1 MALFTMTSSRPCRST
16 VAPMSPSIS
25 PHRPTSVWWNTAR
38 PPARAMSALVG
49 SPPSTGFSVMSAM
62 TTAAPSAAKLM
73 AIARPIPELA
83 PVTTATLPASRLDT
97 RAIMPQPDLELAA
110 SLFDALS
117 RATRRGRG
125 IVRDSYGAGEQAA
138 HDLVS
143 SAATAMGLE
152 VAVDAIGNLS
162 MTLPGRERDAP
173 RIIIGSHLD
182 SVPQGGNYDGAAG
195 VVAGLGVLSGMRR
208 AAHVPRCDLTV
219 MAIRGE
225 ESAWFD
231 VAYIGSAGAF
241 GLLDPASLA
250 IARSDNGRSLEASL
264 LQQGFD
270 PQPIREGRAL
280 LDRAQIRAYLELH
293 IEQGPTL
300 VGRGLPAA
308 VVSGIRGC
316 KRFRNARCTG
326 EYGHS
331 GAVARPYRQDAVA
344 ATVAFLH
351 HMETVWLEQE
361 EAGADL
367 VLTSGEL
374 FTNPAMHGPSKIAG
388 ETRFVLDLRSLSD
401 TTLESVA
408 AEARAAAARI
418 GVAYRVDIDLGATS
432 DSPPAVMDSRLRS
445 RLMSLL
451 DQPFEM
457 PSGAGHDAAVFS
469 KVGIPSAMI
478 FVRNGHGSHNPD
490 EAMSLEDF
498 AVGARALLGLLLEFP
513 L

>member
-1 MALFTMTSSRPCRST
+1 
-16 VAPMSPSIS
+16 MSG
-25 PHRPTSVWWNTAR
+25 V
-38 PPARAMSALVG
+38 
-49 SPPSTGFSVMSAM
+49 
-62 TTAAPSAAKLM
+62 
-73 AIARPIPELA
+73 
-83 PVTTATLPASRLDT
+83 
-97 RAIMPQPDLELAA
+97 PQPDLDLAA
-110 SLFDALS
+110 SLFEALS

-138 HDLVS
+138 HDILR
-143 SAATAMGLE
+143 SAASARALE
-152 VAVDAIGNLS
+152 ISVDAIGNLC
-162 MTLPGRERDAP
+162 MTLPGQERSAP

-182 SVPQGGNYDGAAG
+182 SVPQGGNFDGAAG
-195 VVAGLGVLSGMRR
+195 VVAGLSILSALRR
-208 AAHVPRCDLTV
+208 AGVMPKCDLSV
-219 MAIRGE
+219 MAIRAE

-231 VAYIGSAGAF
+231 IAYVGSGGAF
-241 GLLDPASLA
+241 GLLDPACLS
-250 IARSDNGRSLEASL
+250 IARSDNGQTLEAALTS
-264 LQQGFD
+264 QGFD
-270 PQPIREGRAL
+270 PQPIRERRRL
-280 LDRAQIRAYLELH
+280 LDPARIRAYLELH

-331 GAVARPYRQDAVA
+331 GAVARSYRRDAVA

-361 EAGADL
+361 QAGADL
-367 VLTSGEL
+367 VLTAGEL
-374 FTNPAMHGPSKIAG
+374 FTDPAMHGPSKIAG

-401 TTLESVA
+401 TTMESVA

-418 GVAYRVDIDLGATS
+418 GAAYRVDIDLGATS
-432 DSPPAVMDSRLRS
+432 DSPAAVMDTRLRS
-445 RLMSLL
+445 RLMGLL

-457 PSGAGHDAAVFS
+457 ASGAGHDAAVFC

-478 FVRNGHGSHNPD
+478 FVSNGHGSHNPD
-490 EAMSLEDF
+490 EAMSPEDF
-498 AVGARALLGLLLEFP
+498 AVGTRALLGLLLEFP